1 MQSRN
6 LNYRH
11 LRAFWAVATDGQLTR
26 AAERL
31 HVSQSALSTQ
41 IRDLEAEIGHP
52 LFDREGRRM
61 KLTEMGHLVLG
72 YAEGIFSLGDE
83 LVAAVNTGTAETFQR
98 LRIGGVATLSR
109 NYLDEFLRP
118 IVDKPNIQLQL
129 EFGTLKDLLARLA
142 VHNLDLVL
150 SNIRV
155 RSDSE
160 LPWRCRRITRQPV
173 CLIGAPLPR
182 GRRFRFPQDLQGRRL
197 LLPGPNSDVRAQ
209 FDLVCEDLDFE
220 PTILAEVDDMAT
232 IRLLVRGSDNVA
244 LVPMVVVREELKRKE
259 LQKYCEVPRVFEN
272 FYAVTIKRRFQ
283 PDMIKE
289 LLAEAGVGPA
299 RTPRAAKKETAGR

>member
-1 MQSRN
+1 
-6 LNYRH
+6 
-11 LRAFWAVATDGQLTR
+11 
-26 AAERL
+26 
-31 HVSQSALSTQ
+31 
-41 IRDLEAEIGHP
+41 
-52 LFDREGRRM
+52 
-61 KLTEMGHLVLG
+61 VLG

-118 IVDKPNIQLQL
+118 IVEKPDIQLQL
-129 EFGTLKDLLARLA
+129 EFGTLKDLLSRLA

-182 GRRFRFPQDLQGRRL
+182 GRRFRFPQDLEGRRL

-209 FDLVCEDLDFE
+209 FDLVCEDLVE

-232 IRLLVRGSDNVA
+232 IRLLVRGSDSIA
-244 LVPMVVVREELKRKE
+244 LVPAIVVREELRRKE

-283 PDMIKE
+283 PDMIRE
-289 LLAEAGVGPA
+289 LLAEAGVGP
-299 RTPRAAKKETAGR
+299 PRKPRSGKQGN